1 MSISPDGSQLVYVAN
16 EQLYLRN
23 LDQMESRPIQ
33 GTEGGPRN
41 PFFSPDGR
49 WVAFQSSVDQQLKK
63 IAISGGVPVTLCD
76 ATWLFGASWG
86 EGDTIVFGQLEG
98 IKRVSGNGASCELLI
113 ATEPGELVHGPEI
126 LPDGKSILFTLASGT
141 GSDRWDEAQIVV
153 QSLESESEERTV
165 VVEGGSDARYVPT
178 GHLVYVLE
186 DVLFAVPFD
195 LTTLEV
201 SGEAVSVVQGT
212 ARTPAPGFRSG
223 TEHFSFSADSGD
235 LAYIPAAGVAA
246 ARLLQKL
253 FWFDTDGKAVPA
265 LEAERESYLWAEVSP
280 DGDRVVAATTE
291 TGAINIWI
299 YDLATGTPT
308 QLTDDD
314 QFKSNPIWT
323 PDGERVTFRRGSNI
337 YSQLVD
343 GSAPADLLW
352 ESDQPA
358 VPIEWSPDG
367 QFLAFNRSDP
377 ETLSDIWIYSV
388 QDATAEPFLD
398 TALREIGG
406 RFSPDGEWISY
417 TRFEGD
423 ELQVLVA
430 PFPGPGLAR
439 QAHTSSSRFGGGWNK
454 WSPDG
459 KQLYIRG
466 AGPDGVTMMAVQ
478 VETEP
483 DFRRVETRSLFSV
496 HGGLFV
502 VSDIHPDGDRLLIA
516 TSEAIASGQG
526 LVSQQI
532 NVVLNF
538 FEELKERVPVP

>member
-1 MSISPDGSQLVYVAN
+1 M
-16 EQLYLRN
+16 
-23 LDQMESRPIQ
+23 
-33 GTEGGPRN
+33 
-41 PFFSPDGR
+41 
-49 WVAFQSSVDQQLKK
+49 
-63 IAISGGVPVTLCD
+63 
-76 ATWLFGASWG
+76 
-86 EGDTIVFGQLEG
+86 FGQLEG

-223 TEHFSFSADSGD
+223 TGHFSFSADSGD

-299 YDLATGTPT
+299 YDL
-308 QLTDDD
+308 
-314 QFKSNPIWT
+314 
-323 PDGERVTFRRGSNI
+323 V
-337 YSQLVD
+337 
-343 GSAPADLLW
+343 
-352 ESDQPA
+352 
-358 VPIEWSPDG
+358 
-367 QFLAFNRSDP
+367 
-377 ETLSDIWIYSV
+377 
-388 QDATAEPFLD
+388 
-398 TALREIGG
+398 
-406 RFSPDGEWISY
+406 
-417 TRFEGD
+417 
-423 ELQVLVA
+423 
-430 PFPGPGLAR
+430 
-439 QAHTSSSRFGGGWNK
+439 
-454 WSPDG
+454 
-459 KQLYIRG
+459 
-466 AGPDGVTMMAVQ
+466 
-478 VETEP
+478 
-483 DFRRVETRSLFSV
+483 
-496 HGGLFV
+496 
-502 VSDIHPDGDRLLIA
+502 
-516 TSEAIASGQG
+516 
-526 LVSQQI
+526 
-532 NVVLNF
+532 
-538 FEELKERVPVP
+538 VPVKQTVTY

>member
-1 MSISPDGSQLVYVAN
+1 M
-16 EQLYLRN
+16 
-23 LDQMESRPIQ
+23 
-33 GTEGGPRN
+33 
-41 PFFSPDGR
+41 
-49 WVAFQSSVDQQLKK
+49 
-63 IAISGGVPVTLCD
+63 
-76 ATWLFGASWG
+76 
-86 EGDTIVFGQLEG
+86 FGQLEG

-113 ATEPGELVHGPEI
+113 ATEPGETGPWSRNSPRRKIDPVYACER
-126 LPDGKSILFTLASGT
+126 D

-165 VVEGGSDARYVPT
+165 VVEEGRTHRYVPT

-223 TEHFSFSADSGD
+223 TGHFSFSANSGD

-367 QFLAFNRSDP
+367 QFLAFNRS
-377 ETLSDIWIYSV
+377 ES
-388 QDATAEPFLD
+388 
-398 TALREIGG
+398 G
-406 RFSPDGEWISY
+406 
-417 TRFEGD
+417 
-423 ELQVLVA
+423 
-430 PFPGPGLAR
+430 
-439 QAHTSSSRFGGGWNK
+439 N
-454 WSPDG
+454 
-459 KQLYIRG
+459 
-466 AGPDGVTMMAVQ
+466 
-478 VETEP
+478 TE
-483 DFRRVETRSLFSV
+483 
-496 HGGLFV
+496 
-502 VSDIHPDGDRLLIA
+502 
-516 TSEAIASGQG
+516 
-526 LVSQQI
+526 
-532 NVVLNF
+532 
-538 FEELKERVPVP
+538 